1 MEQIVIY
8 LLMTRQLLNSNNK
21 NTEILPYSLCLR
33 NISKDWSVD
42 NMKKQDLMISFMIL
56 ALIMMILQL
65 MIS

>member
-8 LLMTRQLLNSNNK
+8 LLMTRQLLNSNKK

>member
-8 LLMTRQLLNSNNK
+8 LLMTRQLLNSNKK

-42 NMKKQDLMISFMIL
+42 NTKKQDLMISFMIL

>member
-8 LLMTRQLLNSNNK
+8 LLMAQQLLNSNKK
-21 NTEILPYSLCLR
+21 NTEILPYPLCLR

>member
-8 LLMTRQLLNSNNK
+8 LLMTRQLLNSNKK

-65 MIS
+65 TIS

>member
-8 LLMTRQLLNSNNK
+8 LLMTQQLLNSNKK

>member
-8 LLMTRQLLNSNNK
+8 LLMTRQLLNSNKK
-21 NTEILPYSLCLR
+21 NTEIFPYSLCLR

>member
-8 LLMTRQLLNSNNK
+8 LLMTWQLLNSNKK